1 MGFLSAAQISP
12 QMHIEVELSED
23 LAYFFEVEVVDLKV
37 IISFVNWLKRLL
49 ISFGSAPLFDI

>member
-1 MGFLSAAQISP
+1 MSDAQIST

-37 IISFVNWLKRLL
+37 IISLVNWLKRLL
-49 ISFGSAPLFDI
+49 ISFGSAPPFDI